1 MFGYVTPLKGELKI
15 KEFNLFKAYYCGLCL
30 HIKKHFG
37 NLPRMTL
44 NYDMTFLA
52 LLLDGLEANTPTAE
66 LKRCLAHPSKKKPI
80 VLNNKALSYA
90 ASMNV
95 ALVYYKLLDDAQD
108 DKSIKTKLSSFLLL
122 PYKNNFKSNLQG
134 INEIIEKNL
143 QELYNLEKNNNFN
156 SLDEICHPFSHI
168 VGSILK
174 LYPEKI
180 LNDSEEKRELLY
192 SFGYSLGKWIY
203 LIDALDDLE
212 DDLKNNKFNPIN
224 ILFNKENL
232 SYSELI
238 TKIKDRLEFSI
249 FSSGARLKEDLE
261 LLELIRNKEILS
273 NIIELGMVDKYYTI
287 FKKDCNCKN
296 KKGSEF
302 SHESI

>member
-52 LLLDGLEANTPTAE
+52 LLLDGLEEKDPNVE
-66 LKRCLAHPSKKKPI
+66 LKRCMTHPTSKKPMI
-80 VLNNKALSYA
+80 LENKALSYSA
-90 ASMNV
+90 NMNV
-95 ALVYYKLLDDAQD
+95 ALVYYKLLDDAWD
-108 DKSIKTKLSSFLLL
+108 DKSIKTKFSSLLLL
-122 PYKNNFKSNLQG
+122 PYKNSFTSNLTG

-143 QELYNLEKNNNFN
+143 QELYTLEKNNSFN

-174 LYPEKI
+174 LYPENI
-180 LNDSEEKRELLY
+180 SNDSLEKRELLY

-212 DDLKNNKFNPIN
+212 DDMKNNKFNPIN
-224 ILFNKENL
+224 ILFNKDNLTYEALIEN
-232 SYSELI
+232 
-238 TKIKDRLEFSI
+238 IKDRLEFSI
-249 FSSGARLKEDLE
+249 FCSGSRLKEILE
-261 LLELIRNKEILS
+261 LLDLKRNKEILL
-273 NIIELGMVDKYYTI
+273 NIIELGMVDKYYAI